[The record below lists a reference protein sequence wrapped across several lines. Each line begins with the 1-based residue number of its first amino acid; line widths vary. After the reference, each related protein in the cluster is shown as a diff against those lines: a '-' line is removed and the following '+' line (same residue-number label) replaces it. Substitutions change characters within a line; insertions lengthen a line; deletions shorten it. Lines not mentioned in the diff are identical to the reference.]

1 MQDIQ
6 AAVLIHKRRDVAV
19 RSRKLRAHRQ
29 NAEKPVKQGC
39 QVEYRGNGARIT
51 AQAGRESQMEAATNM
66 FTDSR
71 ASLTLTELR
80 GIYQDMSGNGMQ
92 E

>member
-1 MQDIQ
+1 M
-6 AAVLIHKRRDVAV
+6 AV
-19 RSRKLRAHRQ
+19 RSRKLRAPRQ

-39 QVEYRGNGARIT
+39 QVEYREIGAE
-51 AQAGRESQMEAATNM
+51 ESQMEAATDM